1 MWRRKEGGM
10 GKERKE
16 GEGGEEAGGGGLRKG
31 NKRQGGE
38 GRRNEGGHREIR
50 ISLNIRSSLLQRC
63 ETDSSSY
70 HRSFV

>member
-1 MWRRKEGGM
+1 M

-16 GEGGEEAGGGGLRKG
+16 GEGGEEAGGGLRKG
-31 NKRQGGE
+31 NKRQGGG